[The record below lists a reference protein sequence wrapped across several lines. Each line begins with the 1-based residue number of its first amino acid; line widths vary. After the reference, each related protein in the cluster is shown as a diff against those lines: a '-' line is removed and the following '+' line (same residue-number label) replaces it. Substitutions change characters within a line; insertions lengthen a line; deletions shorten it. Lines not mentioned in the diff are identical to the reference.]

1 MQLTLV
7 RHGEASPAVNGNDM
21 QRPLTARGHQQ
32 AEQTGDFLK
41 DVIQPEVFIVSPLLR
56 AQETLEHIKAHF
68 QGIPVLICD
77 KIKPDDNAKDAIEW
91 LCKLPY
97 ESIAVVCHM
106 NVVAYFVDQL
116 THESF
121 NPFALAEARI
131 YDQAVIANGLSTQ
144 KNRFTPTI

>member
-21 QRPLTARGHQQ
+21 QRPLTVRGHQQ

-68 QGIPVLICD
+68 QGIPV
-77 KIKPDDNAKDAIEW
+77 
-91 LCKLPY
+91 
-97 ESIAVVCHM
+97 
-106 NVVAYFVDQL
+106 
-116 THESF
+116 
-121 NPFALAEARI
+121 
-131 YDQAVIANGLSTQ
+131 
-144 KNRFTPTI
+144 

>member
-21 QRPLTARGHQQ
+21 QRPLTVRGHQQ

-41 DVIQPEVFIVSPLLR
+41 DVIQPEVFIVSPF
-56 AQETLEHIKAHF
+56 ACAGNAATYQGTF
-68 QGIPVLICD
+68 SGIPVLICD

-91 LCKLPY
+91 LSNFHTSRLQ
-97 ESIAVVCHM
+97 VVNM
-106 NVVAYFVDQL
+106 NVVAHIAEQL

-121 NPFALAEARI
+121 NPICIGR
-131 YDQAVIANGLSTQ
+131 STYFMIRQ
-144 KNRFTPTI
+144 